1 MRRIWNAAI
10 ASVLVLALP
19 VSAEAGPTVPTIASR
34 EEGEGPYNRLILR
47 NVIMVDGTGAP
58 AQGPFDIVIS
68 GDRIESIVSIG
79 SPGAIDPKGRARPG
93 DREIDLSGHYVLPGF
108 VDSHVHLHTD
118 QDGQGVP
125 PEYILKLWL
134 AHGVTTVREVGS
146 GQPLEWLVKAKAQSE
161 RNAITA
167 PRIKV
172 YPFFHDI
179 LDRPVNDPETA
190 RLAVREAKRRGADGI
205 KFIGGAEDV
214 LFAALDEAER
224 IGLPTT
230 MHHAQQVVAYADV
243 LETSAH
249 GLDSME
255 HWYGLPEAML
265 RGRQLQA
272 FPNDFI
278 NTDEQMRFG
287 EAGRLWKQAAEP
299 GSEAWN
305 KVMETLLDRDFVLSP
320 TFTAYLT
327 SRDFMRMSRA
337 SWHDEYTLP
346 ALWRWYRPS
355 RQAHGSY
362 WFDWTTEHEMDW
374 RENYR
379 LWMAFVN
386 EYKNRGGRVTVGS
399 DSGYIYN
406 LYGFG
411 YVQEMEL
418 LREAGFTP
426 LEVIHAATGV
436 GAEALGLAGE
446 IGTVRVGKKADLVVV
461 EGNPLANLRRL
472 FGTGTLIL
480 GEDGKVRRE
489 GGVKYTIK
497 DGIVYDAVA
506 LRADLRQMVA
516 QAKQSE
522 GIAPGP
528 IPIADFDLTQCI
540 AADRCDPAGATGPVP
555 GEATAGGDK
564 KHDGK

>member
-1 MRRIWNAAI
+1 MREIRNILTAGACAVAAMASLGTPALAQSVGGSSPSI
-10 ASVLVLALP
+10 AP
-19 VSAEAGPTVPTIASR
+19 R
-34 EEGEGPYNRLILR
+34 ENGEGPYGRLILR
-47 NVIMVDGTGAP
+47 NLIMIDGTGAP

-68 GDRIESIVSIG
+68 NDRIERIVSIG
-79 SPGAIDPKGRARPG
+79 WPGAIDPQSRAAPG
-93 DREIDLSGHYVLPGF
+93 DREIDLTGHYVLPGF
-108 VDSHVHLHTD
+108 IDSHAHLHTSA
-118 QDGQGVP
+118 DGQGVP
-125 PEYILKLWL
+125 SEYILKLWL
-134 AHGVTTVREVGS
+134 GHGVTTVREVGS
-146 GQPLEWLVKAKAQSE
+146 GQPIEWLGDVRARSDANE
-161 RNAITA
+161 ITA

-172 YPFFHDI
+172 FPFFHDI
-179 LDRPVNDPETA
+179 LDRPVNDPATA
-190 RLAVREAKRRGADGI
+190 RLAVREAKRRGVDGI

-214 LFAALDEAER
+214 LYAALDEAER

-265 RGRQLQA
+265 VDRQLQD
-272 FPNDFI
+272 FPDDFV

-287 EAGRLWKQAAEP
+287 EAGRLWRQAAKP
-299 GSEAWN
+299 GSDAW
-305 KVMETLLDRDFVLSP
+305 KAVMDKLLERDFVLSP

-346 ALWRWYRPS
+346 ALWQWYKPS

-362 WFDWTTEHEMDW
+362 WFDWTTENEMDW

-386 EYKNRGGRVTVGS
+386 EYKNRGGKVTVGS

-436 GAEALGLAGE
+436 GAEALGVADEVGTIRAG
-446 IGTVRVGKKADLVVV
+446 RKADLVVV

-472 FGTGTLIL
+472 FGTGTLVL
-480 GEDGKVRRE
+480 GDDGKVRRE

-497 DGIVYDAVA
+497 DGIVYDAVR
-506 LRADLRQMVA
+506 LRDEVREMV
-516 QAKQSE
+516 QEAKAAR
-522 GIAPGP
+522 GIPPGP
-528 IPIADFDLTQCI
+528 MSIADEDLTTCS
-540 AADRCDPAGATGPVP
+540 AAATCGAVQ
-555 GEATAGGDK
+555 
-564 KHDGK
+564 

>member
-1 MRRIWNAAI
+1 MGRRIRETLKARVVVVAAMVLLASPQIVGAEDYSSPSI
-10 ASVLVLALP
+10 APRVD
-19 VSAEAGPTVPTIASR
+19 
-34 EEGEGPYNRLILR
+34 GEGPFGRLILR
-47 NVIMVDGTGAP
+47 NVTVVDGTGAP
-58 AQGPFDIVIS
+58 AQGPFDIVIAD
-68 GDRIESIVSIG
+68 DRIERIVSIG
-79 SPGAIDPKGRARPG
+79 WPGAIDPGSRAAPG
-93 DREIDLSGHYVLPGF
+93 DREIDLTGHYVLPGF
-108 VDSHVHLHTD
+108 IDSHVHLHTD

-125 PEYILKLWL
+125 AEYVLKLWL

-146 GQPLEWLVKAKAQSE
+146 GQPIEWLANVRSRSE
-161 RNAITA
+161 ANEITA

-172 YPFFHDI
+172 FPFFHDI
-179 LDRPVNDPETA
+179 LDRPVNDTDTA

-214 LFAALDEAER
+214 LYAALDEAER

-265 RGRQLQA
+265 VDRQLQD
-272 FPNDFI
+272 FPDDFV

-287 EAGRLWKQAAEP
+287 EAGRLWKQAAKP
-299 GSEAWN
+299 GSDAWN
-305 KVMETLLDRDFVLSP
+305 SVMDTLLERDFVLSP

-346 ALWRWYRPS
+346 ALWRWYKPS

-386 EYKNRGGRVTVGS
+386 EYKNRGGKVTVGS

-436 GAEALGLAGE
+436 GAEALGVADELGTIRAG
-446 IGTVRVGKKADLVVV
+446 RKADLVVV

-472 FGTGTLIL
+472 FGTGTLVL
-480 GEDGKVRRE
+480 GDDGRVRRE

-497 DGIVYDAVA
+497 DGIVYDAVR
-506 LRADLRQMVA
+506 LRDEVREMVR
-516 QAKQSE
+516 QAKSAQ
-522 GIAPGP
+522 GIPQGP
-528 IPIADFDLTQCI
+528 MPIADEDLTLCS
-540 AADRCDPAGATGPVP
+540 
-555 GEATAGGDK
+555 TASTCGSVQ
-564 KHDGK
+564 